1 MLDARTVIALLLSLC
16 AVAQAAEAPYP
27 QRPVRIVVTNTAG
40 SGADVMT
47 RIFADRLGA
56 ALGQQMVIDNRAG
69 ASGNIG
75 AEIVSHAAPDGYTLL
90 MITSQQANA
99 AALVQNP
106 RKALGYDLVADFAP
120 ISLVASTPLMLV
132 VNAGLPVNSIREL
145 IAHAKAKPGSIN
157 YGTPGTGTA
166 SHLATELFRSMSG
179 IEIVHVPY
187 KGTPQAL
194 TDTMAG
200 QLQLAVL
207 VATAVLPT
215 LKSGKI
221 RALGVTSAKRT
232 QIAPE
237 LPAIAET
244 VPGYE
249 WTGWYGFA
257 APAGTPRAII
267 DRLNTEQ
274 LRLLKDPAFR
284 ERIVELGADA
294 LGTTA
299 AEYAEHIRRQIEMM
313 RRAVKVSGLRV
324 E

>member
-1 MLDARTVIALLLSLC
+1 MLIARMVIALLLSLC

-47 RIFADRLGA
+47 RIFADRLGV

-120 ISLVASTPLMLV
+120 ISLVASTPLILV
-132 VNAGLPVNSIREL
+132 VNAALPVANIREL

-207 VATAVLPT
+207 VATAVMPA
-215 LKSGKI
+215 LKGGKV

-237 LPAIAET
+237 VPAIAET

-249 WTGWYGFA
+249 WSGWYGLA
-257 APAGTPRAII
+257 APVGTPRAII
-267 DRLNTEQ
+267 DRLNAEQ
-274 LRLLKDPAFR
+274 LRLLKDGAFR
-284 ERIVELGADA
+284 ERIAELGADA
-294 LGTTA
+294 LGTTS
-299 AEYAEHIRRQIEMM
+299 AEYAEHIRREIDMM

>member
-1 MLDARTVIALLLSLC
+1 MLNARTVIALLLSLC

-27 QRPVRIVVTNTAG
+27 QRPIRIVVTNTAG

-132 VNAGLPVNSIREL
+132 VNAALPVNSIREL
-145 IAHAKAKPGSIN
+145 IAHARAKPGSIN

-200 QLQLAVL
+200 QLQLTVL

-215 LKSGKI
+215 IKGGKI

-249 WTGWYGFA
+249 WTGWYGLA

-274 LRLLKDPAFR
+274 LRLLKDTAFR

-299 AEYAEHIRRQIEMM
+299 AEYAEHIRRQIDMM